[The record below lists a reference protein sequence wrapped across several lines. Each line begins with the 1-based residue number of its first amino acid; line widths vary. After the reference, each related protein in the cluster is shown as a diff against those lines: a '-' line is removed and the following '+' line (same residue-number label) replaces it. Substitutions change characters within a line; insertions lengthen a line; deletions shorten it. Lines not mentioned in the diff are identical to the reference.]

1 MLYNAFKHAPL
12 HQHALVPFGF
22 RRWVSW
28 WLTNTSL
35 VLPVCDRDI
44 SKRLTAHTGRTSFQG
59 SGSPAS
65 GSFQVWLSAF
75 RVPCPSTPIPPV
87 ALPRVWGITP
97 SSWVLWQLRRL
108 QVE

>member
-28 WLTNTSL
+28 WLKNTSL

-44 SKRLTAHTGRTSFQG
+44 SKRLTAHTGHATFT
-59 SGSPAS
+59 AS
-65 GSFQVWLSAF
+65 GFPYSL
-75 RVPCPSTPIPPV
+75 
-87 ALPRVWGITP
+87 L
-97 SSWVLWQLRRL
+97 
-108 QVE
+108 